1 MAAPKLVL
9 QIWPRSAAAVGTRLS
24 AKTPDGTQS
33 WDLLLQVLH
42 GDSPSRIL
50 VRDTHAQNFDYDAGH
65 TGLLCDRWRDLS
77 TDQRTIE
84 QVGKGLCLG
93 KGLALR
99 RHWDS
104 VAWTSLPSANV
115 KRLLT

>member
-1 MAAPKLVL
+1 MADTKAGAAA
-9 QIWPRSAAAVGTRLS
+9 QICFRSAAAVATGLSTHTPKGTHFRVLR
-24 AKTPDGTQS
+24 
-33 WDLLLQVLH
+33 LQVLH

-84 QVGKGLCLG
+84 QVGK
-93 KGLALR
+93 AF
-99 RHWDS
+99 
-104 VAWTSLPSANV
+104 A
-115 KRLLT
+115 